1 MTPLAQKIVALI
13 ERSRLPLADEK
24 ALQTK
29 LLILLGAAGFA
40 ALREVRLSDQDIV
53 DFMVFDA
60 DSLLAGLAIEVKIK
74 GQRRSIYKQLERY
87 CSHPRVTEIILVT
100 NVPMGLPETINGKP
114 CAIANL
120 GRGWL

>member
-1 MTPLAQKIVALI
+1 MTLLAQKIVALI

-24 ALQTK
+24 ALQLAMAK
-29 LLILLGAAGFA
+29 LFDDAWLDTQ
-40 ALREVRLSDQDIV
+40 REVRLSDDDIV
-53 DFMVFDA
+53 DFMAFERHDA
-60 DSLLAGLAIEVKIK
+60 LHGLAIEVKIK

-100 NVPMGLPETINGKP
+100 NVPMGLPDTINGKP